1 MRVALEHL
9 GQPLHTQRGKYL
21 ENGPESV
28 SQSLVLIFKVLVLI
42 FKVQNFRRR
51 CLRPKMMKMRDKAL
65 GRVTTVTPTAH
76 FVRYN

>member
-9 GQPLHTQRGKYL
+9 GQPLHTQRGEYL

-28 SQSLVLIFKVLVLI
+28 SQSLVLII
-42 FKVQNFRRR
+42 KVQNVRRR
-51 CLRPKMMKMRDKAL
+51 CLRPRMMKMRDKAL